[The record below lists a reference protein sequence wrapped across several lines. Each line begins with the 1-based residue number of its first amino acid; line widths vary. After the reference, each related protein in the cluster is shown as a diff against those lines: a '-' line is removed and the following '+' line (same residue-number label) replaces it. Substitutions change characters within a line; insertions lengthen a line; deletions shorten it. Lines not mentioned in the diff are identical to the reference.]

1 MKEKIKQEILNVLN
15 DHPFGLRRLDLWK
28 EVYDRLACY
37 VVTDKLADYF
47 TNIEKNDSSLRKLVK
62 ELKEEGYPIGSSV
75 ARGYFIIRNQ
85 SDFDEAVQTY
95 RAKIMGMFK
104 VIKELKATAERFIGS
119 QLELNLGKYM
129 TKEELWNG

>member
-15 DHPFGLRRLDLWK
+15 DHPFGLRRLDLWR

-37 VVTDKLADYF
+37 VVTDELADYF

-85 SDFDEAVQTY
+85 NDFDEAVETY
-95 RAKIMGMFK
+95 QKKIAGMFK
-104 VIKELKATAERFIGS
+104 VIKDLKATAERFIGS
-119 QLELNLGKYM
+119 QLELNLGGYYE
-129 TKEELWNG
+129 KEVHQF